1 MSLVI
6 NPPASADP
14 TGVTALEIED
24 VEAGYGEVQILW
36 GVSLTLQPGRVT
48 TLVGGN
54 GSGKTTLLRTV
65 MGLVPAWKGAVRFGG
80 HDVTRLPAHAKAERG
95 LVLVPE
101 GRQLFTELSVLENLE
116 LGATPRHARGVRRDS
131 LEWVLELFPRLKERR
146 TQLAGTLSGGEQQ
159 MVAIARGLM
168 SRPKILMF
176 DEPSLGLSPLFVLN
190 LFEIIRRLKAE
201 GLTMLLVE
209 QNVQMAL
216 AVSDFAYVMSGGKIT
231 VQGEAAKVRRME
243 DVRRAYLG
251 L

>member
-1 MSLVI
+1 MIVRSERGGAV
-6 NPPASADP
+6 P
-14 TGVTALEIED
+14 ALEVRD
-24 VEAGYGEVQILW
+24 VQSGYGDVQILW
-36 GVSLTLQPGRVT
+36 GVSLTLEPGKVT
-48 TLVGGN
+48 TIVGGN

-65 MGLVPAWKGAVRFGG
+65 MGLVPAWKGAVRMGAD
-80 HDVTRLPAHAKAERG
+80 DVTRLAAHDKVERG

-101 GRQLFTELSVLENLE
+101 GRQLFTDLSVLENLE
-116 LGATPRHARGVRRDS
+116 LGATPRHARADQHRT
-131 LEWVLELFPRLKERR
+131 LEWVFDLFPRLKERSH
-146 TQLAGTLSGGEQQ
+146 QLAGTLSGGEQQ

-168 SRPKILMF
+168 GKPKVLML

-216 AVSDFAYVMSGGKIT
+216 VVSDHAYVLGGGK
-231 VQGEAAKVRRME
+231 VVVEGPAARVRKME
-243 DVRRAYLG
+243 DVRRTYLG